1 MSLKSR
7 EEEEEED
14 VANNLLE
21 RQQEREQQPNQSGVM
36 NTAAFFSNFG
46 ETFSQV
52 SNIAKEKAE
61 ILKEQMRLAQTTT
74 TSSSRKEHF
83 GEQEREEEQ
92 KNQQAGAEK
101 KKNKGDYVRLPIESA
116 KRLRALD
123 TRDVNELEVLHKAQI
138 AKVLAE
144 NELLREKLKQL
155 TTSENGKDLEKMV
168 ERIDEISRKIAA
180 KATQVSLAL
189 KSSS

>member
-7 EEEEEED
+7 EEEEED
-14 VANNLLE
+14 VANNRE
-21 RQQEREQQPNQSGVM
+21 RQQEQQQEQEQEQQPNAGLM

-46 ETFSQV
+46 ETFSQI

-61 ILKEQMRLAQTTT
+61 IIKEQMRLAQTTT
-74 TSSSRKEHF
+74 TSSNRGEQ
-83 GEQEREEEQ
+83 EQEREEEQ
-92 KNQQAGAEK
+92 NQQAGAEK

-138 AKVLAE
+138 AKV
-144 NELLREKLKQL
+144 
-155 TTSENGKDLEKMV
+155 
-168 ERIDEISRKIAA
+168 
-180 KATQVSLAL
+180 
-189 KSSS
+189 

>member
-7 EEEEEED
+7 EEEEED
-14 VANNLLE
+14 VANNRE
-21 RQQEREQQPNQSGVM
+21 RQQEQEQQPNAGLM

-123 TRDVNELEVLHKAQI
+123 TRDVNELEMLHKAQI
-138 AKVLAE
+138 AKVLTE